1 MDTLITTPARGRGRA
16 RLDWRAALLVAIVP
30 TLVGWSGCSFFRPAR
45 PELPTAGSGFAANYT
60 EPEST
65 LRTIALAIQDRAATS
80 GATAYSGA
88 FADTASDP
96 RGFDAFFDPATLARY
111 PNPETVW
118 NHDKEVAFYPK
129 FCQIIKTAA
138 TYEMFWDPDPNSPF
152 DQLNPTTALL
162 HRFYR
167 VNAIPTGADALI
179 HVAQGYADLQF
190 QLMGGNWKIVSWQ
203 DREDPT
209 VTDSLR
215 SLGEV
220 SYGQRRQESLFSSQ

>member
-1 MDTLITTPARGRGRA
+1 MDPATRSRMHA
-16 RLDWRAALLVAIVP
+16 RLDWRAGLLLVLTP
-30 TLVGWSGCSFFRPAR
+30 TLVGFSGCSFFRPAR
-45 PELPTAGSGFAANYT
+45 PELPKNPGIRAVYNDPDT
-60 EPEST
+60 T
-65 LRTIALAIQDRAATS
+65 LETIVLAIQDRAFTNGGS
-80 GATAYSGA
+80 AYSGA

-118 NHDKEVAFYPK
+118 DHNKEVAFYPK

-138 TYEMFWDPDPNSPF
+138 TYQMVWRSDPNSP
-152 DQLNPTTALL
+152 DDERTSTTALL
-162 HRFYR
+162 HRFYQ
-167 VNAIPTGADALI
+167 VTALPTGAENLLF
-179 HVAQGYADLQF
+179 VAQGYADLQF

-215 SLGEV
+215 SLGQV
-220 SYGQRRQESLFSSQ
+220 SYGQRRQERLYSTQ